1 MINGGKKS
9 EERSTSKII
18 RLWEKTK
25 ENPKKLEE
33 LIKAK
38 LQVEEQLRTDKSK
51 YENSGLGMQYCP
63 DIHFQCENNQT
74 CCRLPNMIG
83 YGCCPLPNAV
93 CCSDGK

>member
-18 RLWEKTK
+18 RFWEKTMEK
-25 ENPKKLEE
+25 PKKLEE

-38 LQVEEQLRTDKSK
+38 LQVEEQLRTDKLK
-51 YENSGLGMQYCP
+51 YENSGFGMQYCP

-74 CCRLPNMIG
+74 CCALWCVM
-83 YGCCPLPNAV
+83 CAHFLETCTK
-93 CCSDGK
+93 C

>member
-25 ENPKKLEE
+25 ETPKKLEE
-33 LIKAK
+33 LTKAK

-51 YENSGLGMQYCP
+51 YENSGLQMQYCP
-63 DIHFQCENNQT
+63 DIHFQCENDQT
-74 CCRLPNMIG
+74 C
-83 YGCCPLPNAV
+83 
-93 CCSDGK
+93 